1 MTHAILLAQHGGYGF
16 GDESLPVKF
25 ILFDLYETLV
35 SFDPRPIR
43 DARER
48 VANRAGVSPAV
59 LSAADRQTMPDRMRG
74 RCGDSVEDELAAILR
89 KAGAA
94 DDPDLVSAFREA
106 EMDAWRQAVIV
117 HDDVVPCLHGLR
129 TAGVRLALVSNCSR
143 LTRPLLDDWK
153 LGDCFDSVVLSC
165 EVGCAKPD
173 HAILRRALNDI
184 DGEPDAGM
192 MIDDTEAYVAAA
204 RDFGLLGCRIAR
216 SEAPRPS
223 SQPVITDLWQL
234 GELLHTIARAQAHK
248 SRVQVT

>member
-1 MTHAILLAQHGGYGF
+1 MTHAILFAQHGWYRLEE
-16 GDESLPVKF
+16 DSLPVKF

-48 VANRAGVSPAV
+48 VANRAGVTPDA
-59 LSAADRQTMPDRMRG
+59 LSAADRQTMPDRMWG

-94 DDPDLVSAFREA
+94 DDPELVAAFREA
-106 EMDAWRQAVIV
+106 EMGAYRQAVIV

-153 LGDCFDSVVLSC
+153 LGRCFDSVVLSC
-165 EVGCAKPD
+165 EVGYAKPH
-173 HAILRRALNDI
+173 HAILRRALSEI
-184 DGEPDAGM
+184 EGEPATGM

-204 RDFGLLGCRIAR
+204 RDLGLLGCRIAR
-216 SEAPRPS
+216 FETPRPG
-223 SQPVITDLWQL
+223 SQTVITSLWQL
-234 GELLHTIARAQAHK
+234 GELLHTMARAQAHR